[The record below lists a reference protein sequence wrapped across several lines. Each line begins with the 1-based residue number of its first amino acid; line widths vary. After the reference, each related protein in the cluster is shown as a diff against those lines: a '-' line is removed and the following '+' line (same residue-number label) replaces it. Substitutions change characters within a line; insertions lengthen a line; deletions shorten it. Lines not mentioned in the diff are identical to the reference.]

1 MVTGMNDSMLMQAK
15 SHRAELTREAGQ
27 ARRADAAD
35 AEEPRQDA
43 IAGIAAGRLADH
55 RDRLAA
61 AGDRG
66 KMAGTMNRS
75 ATANDTVI
83 TERAGSE
90 R

>member
-1 MVTGMNDSMLMQAK
+1 MNDSMLMQAK

-27 ARRADAAD
+27 GRTARRADAAD
-35 AEEPRQDA
+35 AQEPRQDA
-43 IAGIAAGRLADH
+43 IARIAAGRLADH

-83 TERAGSE
+83 TEKAGSE